1 MVSVYVN
8 KRKELIVT
16 ITIVTI
22 VTIVTL
28 NMIINVKPVQ
38 HYY

>member
-1 MVSVYVN
+1 MLRVYVN
-8 KRKELIVT
+8 KIKELIVT

-22 VTIVTL
+22 VTL
-28 NMIINVKPVQ
+28 NLIINVKPVQ

>member
-1 MVSVYVN
+1 MLSVYVN

>member
-1 MVSVYVN
+1 MLSVYVN

-22 VTIVTL
+22 VTL
-28 NMIINVKPVQ
+28 NLIINVKPVQ

>member
-1 MVSVYVN
+1 MLRVYVN
-8 KRKELIVT
+8 KIKELIVT
-16 ITIVTI
+16 ITIVTF

-28 NMIINVKPVQ
+28 NLIINVKPVQ